1 VAIAKGNAPDWEG
14 LGKPDGPGEVTLRLA
29 KDDVPIKGRVVDL
42 EGRPVAGARILVGA
56 VAKRADGGDLKTW
69 IALLKATV
77 PRLRPDAALA
87 DAGYDSEPNHRYDRQ
102 QSIRSFIPATAGRP
116 TTKPLR
122 GRYRRQMKQRLDKHY
137 GKYGQRAQVETSFSM
152 IKRLGPVVRGWHRHP
167 SIPPRELPP
176 GVLSSR

>member
-69 IALLKATV
+69 IEGKRKLERGIYERDSTPMKSLPAEALKLPTSLETEKDGLYLPASFTLV
-77 PRLRPDAALA
+77 GQSPMVRQGRQPTSGTLVQPTPR
-87 DAGYDSEPNHRYDRQ
+87 
-102 QSIRSFIPATAGRP
+102 
-116 TTKPLR
+116 
-122 GRYRRQMKQRLDKHY
+122 RL
-137 GKYGQRAQVETSFSM
+137 S
-152 IKRLGPVVRGWHRHP
+152 
-167 SIPPRELPP
+167 
-176 GVLSSR
+176 